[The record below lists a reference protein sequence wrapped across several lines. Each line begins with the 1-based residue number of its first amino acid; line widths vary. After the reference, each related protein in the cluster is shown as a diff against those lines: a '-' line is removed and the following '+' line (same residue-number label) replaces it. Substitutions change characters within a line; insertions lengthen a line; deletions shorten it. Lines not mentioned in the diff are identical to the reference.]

1 MAQGVSPYS
10 KLWPAYI
17 SNDKEMD
24 LFVYEYERN
33 ISWISNI
40 RGASAMLKLNNITN
54 RVSKGALVI
63 DFDKDFKEDIL
74 QLTGDRKKILIF
86 HKQSSYHKVIWT

>member
-1 MAQGVSPYS
+1 MVNSSYKSFEVAKGVSPYS

-24 LFVYEYERN
+24 GFLYEFERN

-40 RGASAMLKLNNITN
+40 RGASALLNLHNIT
-54 RVSKGALVI
+54 
-63 DFDKDFKEDIL
+63 
-74 QLTGDRKKILIF
+74 
-86 HKQSSYHKVIWT
+86 